1 MYKVVIIY
9 KMVKFVN
16 MWEIPD
22 PWKSTIKFVADHLR
36 KNNNLGALRNAA
48 IYPTMQR
55 FADTLRFKRIYV
67 DGFNIE
73 FVILKQSTGDIDKK
87 LFKYI
92 IEKEME

>member
-1 MYKVVIIY
+1 MYKVLLFISGKLSYVE
-9 KMVKFVN
+9 KL
-16 MWEIPD
+16 PD
-22 PWKSTIKFVADHLR
+22 LKSTIKFVADNLR